1 MAVGLEK
8 GESRASAVVLA
19 ELATFA
25 HRGDAHEGLD
35 EVVSMDLAFFIV
47 NEAVKE
53 QGLGQGKEQGQEYD
67 KVCQILR
74 YEMSQ
79 DTGP

>member
-8 GESRASAVVLA
+8 GESCASAVVLA
-19 ELATFA
+19 ELATFS

-53 QGLGQGKEQGQEYD
+53 KALGQGNEQGQEYD
-67 KVCQILR
+67 KVCQTSIH
-74 YEMSQ
+74 
-79 DTGP
+79 T